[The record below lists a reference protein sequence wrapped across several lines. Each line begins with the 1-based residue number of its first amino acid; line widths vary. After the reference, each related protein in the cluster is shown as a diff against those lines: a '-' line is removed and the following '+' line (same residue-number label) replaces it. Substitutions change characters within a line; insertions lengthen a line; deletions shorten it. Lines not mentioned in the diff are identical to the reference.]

1 MNGFWRERAVL
12 ITGASSGIGRALAL
26 ELGRHGARVGL
37 FARRAEALE
46 AAAAAITDAGGA
58 ALVLPGDVTQLAHL
72 KNAVARM
79 ETEWGGVDV
88 LVANA
93 GAARPRNPFDPE
105 AVAALMAVN
114 FQGAVNA
121 VGAVLPVMQRRR
133 RGHLVAIS
141 SLASVRGFP
150 QGPAYSASKAALSTY
165 FEALRVRL
173 RPYGIAVTT
182 VHPGFVD
189 TEMTQG
195 AGWLPLMVTAERA
208 AAIIRRG
215 MERGKATVNF
225 PWPAVLAMGLVRR
238 LPNGLFDRLVG
249 RVPARED

>member
-1 MNGFWRERAVL
+1 MSAYWRERTVL
-12 ITGASSGIGRALAL
+12 ITGASSGIGRALAV
-26 ELGRHGARVGL
+26 ELGRLGARVGL
-37 FARRAEALE
+37 LARRAEALKAT
-46 AAAAAITDAGGA
+46 AAAVQSAGGV
-58 ALVLPGDVTQLAHL
+58 ALAMPGDVTLLADVQR
-72 KNAVARM
+72 AVGQM
-79 ETEWGGVDV
+79 EAAWGGVDV

-93 GAARPRNPFDPE
+93 GVARPRDPFDPE

-121 VGAVLPVMQRRR
+121 VGAVLPGMQRRR

-173 RPYGIAVTT
+173 RQYGIAVTT

-195 AGWLPLMVTAERA
+195 AGWLPLIVSAERA
-208 AAIIRRG
+208 AVIIRKG
-215 MERGKATVNF
+215 IERGKPTVTF
-225 PWPAVLAMGLVRR
+225 PLPAVLAMGLVRR
-238 LPNGLFDRLVG
+238 MPAGLFDRVVG
-249 RVPARED
+249 RVPPRED